1 MLRVV
6 LLGLF
11 LPCVAVAQDLP
22 QPLTDTVS
30 DFAEILTPAAEAD
43 IAGLIQRIRDETG
56 VQIAVATMERIADYG
71 GGSGTITGY
80 ARSLFNAWGIGAAG
94 RNDGILILVAIED
107 REARIALGSAYDAVY
122 DGRAQ
127 RVIDTAMLPEFRE
140 DRFAKGILDG
150 VQSTRERLVEPFISG
165 NPVTVEE
172 GFAQDDTGT
181 YLGLGAA
188 AAAAAGLFGLRSYR
202 NGRRRCPKC
211 RNLTLKRVRDIAK
224 EPTAD
229 SEGTGIEHL
238 TCTSCGHTER
248 HPFIIPVRRESGRFS
263 GRGPGGSSGGSSG
276 GGAGGSSGGFGGG
289 RSSGGGATGKW

>member
-30 DFAEILTPAAEAD
+30 DFAGILTPAAEAD
-43 IAGLIQRIRDETG
+43 IAGLIQRTRDETG
-56 VQIAVATMERIADYG
+56 VQIAVATMQRIADYG

-94 RNDGILILVAIED
+94 RNDGILILVAVED

-165 NPVTVEE
+165 NPVTVDE
-172 GFAQDDTGT
+172 GFAQADPWT
-181 YLGLGAA
+181 YLGLGAV

-211 RNLTLKRVRDIAK
+211 RKLTLKRVRDIAK
-224 EPTAD
+224 EPTANA
-229 SEGTGIEHL
+229 EGTGIEHL

-248 HPFIIPVRRESGRFS
+248 HPFNIPVRRESSRSS
-263 GRGPGGSSGGSSG
+263 GRGPGGNSGGSS
-276 GGAGGSSGGFGGG
+276 GGSSGGFGGG

>member
-1 MLRVV
+1 MLRVL

-11 LPCVAVAQDLP
+11 LPCVAVAQELP

-30 DFAEILTPAAEAD
+30 DFAGILTPAAEAD
-43 IAGLIQRIRDETG
+43 IAGLIERTRDETG
-56 VQIAVATMERIADYG
+56 VHVAVATMERIADYG
-71 GGSGTITGY
+71 GGGGTITSY
-80 ARSLFNAWGIGAAG
+80 ARALFNAWGIGAAG
-94 RNDGILILVAIED
+94 RNDGILILVAVED

-150 VQSTRERLVEPFISG
+150 VQATRERLVEPFIAG
-165 NPVTVEE
+165 NPVTVDD
-172 GFAQDDTGT
+172 GFAQDDTWT
-181 YLGLGAA
+181 FLGLGAV

-224 EPTAD
+224 EATAT

-248 HPFIIPVRRESGRFS
+248 HPFIIPVRRESSRFS
-263 GRGPGGSSGGSSG
+263 GRGPGGSSG